1 MNTDFNISDLLSN
14 AFGIKSPVFV
24 LPNEAPQN
32 GKPSY
37 SSIPVKPLQEAKKLS
52 WLGTP
57 IIYPMVFKAGEYQ
70 FYKPTGII
78 DTIRLNDFEIPPATL
93 VDFRRA
99 KNITKTRL
107 SGNNGTVKEIYGF
120 DDWQIRIR
128 GLCLDT
134 PESSA
139 YEQHQELLKWENL
152 ADSIEVQGELFL
164 DKNIYNLVIEAINF
178 SQPEGKQNII
188 PFEIT
193 AVSDEPLE
201 LVL

>member
-1 MNTDFNISDLLSN
+1 MKTNFDIANALSA
-14 AFGIKSPVFV
+14 AFGIKAPLFV
-24 LPNEAPQN
+24 LPDTAPQK
-32 GKPSY
+32 GEAAY
-37 SSIPVKPLQEAKKLS
+37 ASIPVKTLPEAKKMS

-57 IIYPMVFKAGEYQ
+57 IIYPMVFKGGEYQ
-70 FYKPTGII
+70 IYKPTGELGSSK
-78 DTIRLNDFEIPPATL
+78 LNDFEIPPATL
-93 VDFRRA
+93 VDFRRS

-128 GLCLDT
+128 GLCLNT
-134 PESSA
+134 PDISA
-139 YEQHQELLKWENL
+139 YDQHLELLKWEKL
-152 ADSIEVQGELFL
+152 ADSIQVQGELFL
-164 DKNIYNLVIEAINF
+164 DKDIFNLTIEDIDF
-178 SQPEGKQNII
+178 RQPEGKQNII